1 MSRRIDAETDDI
13 LQLVGEFGI
22 VGDLEASHPMRL
34 RLQPLPRPDRRSE
47 EELTPTALASAG
59 AVRWVVA
66 CGGDW
71 LVSATTRSTVAAGSG
86 GIRDGRVLSRVNP
99 ATPWCMKRACR
110 RQTTV
115 LSLPRRRVM
124 ALVPSREQPPSG

>member
-1 MSRRIDAETDDI
+1 MDKAVLERQRRHLGRFQGGFSPTTP
-13 LQLVGEFGI
+13 
-22 VGDLEASHPMRL
+22 GDRKKPSSLRFNAHP
-34 RLQPLPRPDRRSE
+34 
-47 EELTPTALASAG
+47 TPIHPAG
-59 AVRWVVA
+59 R
-66 CGGDW
+66 
-71 LVSATTRSTVAAGSG
+71 VAAGSG

>member
-1 MSRRIDAETDDI
+1 MSRRIDVETDDI

-34 RLQPLPRPDRRSE
+34 QPLPRPDRHTE

-59 AVRWVVA
+59 AVQWVVA

-71 LVSATTRSTVAAGSG
+71 LVSATTRSTVAAASG
-86 GIRDGRVLSRVNP
+86 GIRDGRVLSRINP

-115 LSLPRRRVM
+115 LSLPRRQVM